1 MNKTL
6 KNKLDRVFSEFIRLR
21 DAASNGFV
29 RCFCCG
35 KMLPWRDSEN
45 MHFIPRQHMSLR
57 YNEIN
62 CNAGCTHCN
71 HFMNG
76 NIEAYMMNLKKVHGE
91 DILERLMIIKNT
103 PSKMGDFEAN
113 VLIAHYKAEIRR
125 IRQEKGL

>member
-1 MNKTL
+1 MNKAI

-21 DAASNGFV
+21 DAGSNGFI

-35 KMLPWRDSEN
+35 KMLHWKKSEN

-57 YNEIN
+57 FNEIN
-62 CNAGCTHCN
+62 CNAGCTYCN

-76 NIEAYMMNLKKVHGE
+76 NIEAYTLNLQKVHGN
-91 DILERLMIIKNT
+91 DILERLMLIKNT

-113 VLIAHYKAEIRR
+113 VLIDHYKKEVNRMKK
-125 IRQEKGL
+125 EKGL

>member
-21 DAASNGFV
+21 DATQSGYI

-35 KMLPWRDSEN
+35 KVLPWRDSEN

-62 CNAGCTHCN
+62 CNSGCTHCN

-76 NIEAYMMNLKKVHGE
+76 NIEAYTLNLKRVYGN
-91 DILERLMIIKNT
+91 DILERLMLIKNT

-113 VLIAHYKAEIRR
+113 VLIDHYKTEVKR
-125 IRQEKGL
+125 IRKEKGL